1 MAGLEG
7 RPGPGDGAAEVRVVS
22 ALHAVSAASLTALM
36 IAVKLQYTHHAGIH
50 LTGLPEALWE

>member
-1 MAGLEG
+1 
-7 RPGPGDGAAEVRVVS
+7 VRVVS